1 MKIFKCELC
10 DFCTENGK
18 VMSNHKRWKHITP
31 KGSEKYDA
39 TVQKLSKER
48 RERIRFQQIC
58 PECKKAFE
66 VIATKTQIENNKY
79 RHYCSKFCANKQGSK
94 YVDYSKVSIWQKE
107 HPTGCFSTE
116 WKLAHPDSNVSKK
129 NHSKRELEIVSYFK
143 SKFPDDEWKQGLIDG
158 DHRHNGILLC
168 PDLWSKKIGVV
179 IEYDGIWHFE
189 DIHNQLEHKQK
200 TDKELMQFCRDN
212 NLRIIRID
220 EELKLTNEQIE
231 NAIYNSN
238 KMVEIFDSSR
248 YSYLLGYI

>member
-1 MKIFKCELC
+1 MKIFKCNLC

-18 VMSNHKRWKHITP
+18 VMSNHKRWKHITH

-39 TVQKLSKER
+39 TIQKLSKER
-48 RERIRFQQIC
+48 SERIRFQQIC

-66 VIATKTQIENNKY
+66 VIATKTQVEHGKY
-79 RHYCSKFCANKQGSK
+79 QHYCSKFCANKQGSK

-116 WKLAHPDSNVSKK
+116 WKLARLDSNVSKK
-129 NHSKRELEIVSYFK
+129 NHSKRKLEIVSYFK
-143 SKFPDDEWKQGLIDG
+143 FKFPDDEWKQGLIDG
-158 DHRHNGILLC
+158 GHRHNGILLC
-168 PDLWSKKIGVV
+168 PGLWSKKIGVV
-179 IEYDGIWHFE
+179 IEYDGIWHFKN
-189 DIHNQLEHKQK
+189 IHNQLEHKHK
-200 TDKELMQFCRDN
+200 TDKELMQLCRDN
-212 NLRIIRID
+212 NLHIIRID
-220 EELKLTNEQIE
+220 EKLKLTNEQIE